1 MFRYLQDPLC
11 LAAWCL
17 YGANRWLLKPLLPAG
32 EQFFRGHFNDLLLVP
47 CALPAVLLLHRRL
60 GLRDHEAPP
69 TGFEVLFHLAVW
81 SIFFELFAPLV
92 AGRATADAR
101 DIAAYCAGGLA
112 AWAVW
117 NRPRLFSRSFTPE
130 AFSLPSTP
138 RETLQDGRTLRPEWN
153 KR

>member
-1 MFRYLQDPLC
+1 MFRYLKDPLC

-47 CALPAVLLLHRRL
+47 CALPAVLVLHRRL
-60 GLRDHEAPP
+60 GLRDADAPP
-69 TGFEVLFHLAVW
+69 TGFEILFHLAVW
-81 SIFFELFAPLV
+81 SLFFELVAPLLT
-92 AGRATADAR
+92 GRATADAR
-101 DIAAYCAGGLA
+101 DLAAYFAGGLA

-117 NRPRLFSRSFTPE
+117 NRPQLSLPQV
-130 AFSLPSTP
+130 FSLRSYSPATP
-138 RETLQDGRTLRPEWN
+138 LETLQDRRTLRPEGN